1 LQYIKVITK
10 EFQLDRSP
18 PKRPVLTVDD
28 LLELLHYN
36 MVLDTAVFPDE
47 EQRLLLNLLLLF
59 AAYTGARPVSL
70 VDASV
75 KNLDESTSDVVR
87 DPAIRFYDSSEEDE
101 DDNTGAKQSGSSEDV
116 PKSEQLK
123 SVLFEHVTIMAVRAQ
138 GRMRLA
144 MWVTLIH
151 TKGEDRKPQP
161 FVQTRLPYSRANASS
176 ERHFECSRTRTLCFA
191 PLLTWWLLASITRRS
206 LPLPFAIQKTYTAH
220 AFLIERIA

>member
-1 LQYIKVITK
+1 VITK

-18 PKRPVLTVDD
+18 PKRPVLSVDD

-47 EQRLLLNLLLLF
+47 EQRILLNLLLLF

-75 KNLDESTSDVVR
+75 KNPNESTNDEVR

-101 DDNTGAKQSGSSEDV
+101 DDDRSAKESGSSEDF
-116 PKSEQLK
+116 PKSEKLK

-138 GRMRLA
+138 GRMRLVL
-144 MWVTLIH
+144 WVTLIH

-161 FVQTRLPYSRANASS
+161 FVQIKLPYSRANASL
-176 ERHFECSRTRTLCFA
+176 ERRFECLRTRTLCFA
-191 PLLTWWLLASITRRS
+191 PLRTWWLLASITRRS
-206 LPLPFAIQKTYTAH
+206 LPLLFAVQKTYIAH
-220 AFLIERIA
+220 AFLNEKTA

>member
-1 LQYIKVITK
+1 
-10 EFQLDRSP
+10 
-18 PKRPVLTVDD
+18 VLSVDD

-36 MVLDTAVFPDE
+36 MVLDTAVLPNE
-47 EQRLLLNLLLLF
+47 EQRILLNLLLLF

-75 KNLDESTSDVVR
+75 KDPDESTHDEVR
-87 DPAIRFYDSSEEDE
+87 DPAIRFYDSSEEEE
-101 DDNTGAKQSGSSEDV
+101 DDDTSTKESGSSEDV
-116 PKSEQLK
+116 PEPEQLK

-161 FVQTRLPYSRANASS
+161 FVQTKLLYSRANASL
-176 ERHFECSRTRTLCFA
+176 ERHFECSRIRTLCFA
-191 PLLTWWLLASITRRS
+191 PLRTWWLLASITKRS
-206 LPLPFAIQKTYTAH
+206 QPHLFAAQKTYIAH
-220 AFLIERIA
+220 AFLNEKTA